1 MDKSPSVLVAD
12 DEQVIRRPIRAL
24 LAARGFTVHEAATGR
39 DVLRSVETVHPDVIV
54 LDLGLP
60 DLDGIVVT
68 GRLRKVSD
76 AAIIILSV
84 RDTQSDKIA
93 ALDAGADD
101 YLTKPCR
108 LGDLLE
114 RIRAALIR
122 EQQRDADIFTA
133 GNLTVDLKRGSVTIG
148 GVPVQLTAD
157 ELALLKVLARTRGRL
172 MTHHRLATKVW
183 GERPVEENL
192 HLLRTTIHS
201 LRAKLEENP
210 TRPSH
215 IVTEPGVGYRL
226 RTES

>member
-157 ELALLKVLARTRGRL
+157 ELALLKVLARNRG
-172 MTHHRLATKVW
+172 
-183 GERPVEENL
+183 
-192 HLLRTTIHS
+192 
-201 LRAKLEENP
+201 
-210 TRPSH
+210 
-215 IVTEPGVGYRL
+215 
-226 RTES
+226 

>member
-1 MDKSPSVLVAD
+1 MGKSPSVLVAD

-24 LAARGFTVHEAATGR
+24 LAARGFTVHEATTGKEA
-39 DVLRSVETVHPDVIV
+39 LRSVETLHPDVIV

-114 RIRAALIR
+114 RIRAAVTR
-122 EQQRDADIFTA
+122 EEQRDAGIFTA
-133 GNLTVDLKRGSVTIG
+133 GNLMVDLERGFVTIDSA
-148 GVPVQLTAD
+148 PVQLTAD
-157 ELALLKVLARTRGRL
+157 EFALLKVLARNRGRL
-172 MTHHRLATKVW
+172 LTHHRLASKVW
-183 GERPVEENL
+183 GERAVEENL
-192 HLLRTTIHS
+192 HTLRTAIHS

-210 TRPSH
+210 TRPRR

>member
-1 MDKSPSVLVAD
+1 MTNMPELLIVED
-12 DEQVIRRPIRAL
+12 DPQIRKFLRATLAVEQYRFQEAET
-24 LAARGFTVHEAATGR
+24 AAEGIAQASARQ
-39 DVLRSVETVHPDVIV
+39 PDLIL

-60 DLDGIVVT
+60 DLDGVVVT
-68 GRLRKVSD
+68 GRLRKLSD

-114 RIRAALIR
+114 RIRAAVAR
-122 EQQRDADIFTA
+122 EQQRDAGVFTA
-133 GNLTVDLKRGSVTIG
+133 GNLTVDLERGVVTLG
-148 GVPVQLTAD
+148 GAPVQLTAD
-157 ELALLKVLARTRGRL
+157 ESALLMVLARNRGRL
-172 MTHHRLATKVW
+172 LTHHRLAAKVW
-183 GERPVEENL
+183 GERPEEENL

-210 TRPSH
+210 ARPRH

-226 RTES
+226 RTEG